1 MNIFYIT
8 TVNGNITMVIY
19 CIYNTITNIT
29 IQINPNIT
37 MVMVVLIYSYSWYNG
52 INPNITILILL
63 IYGSKW

>member
-1 MNIFYIT
+1 MNICYIT

-37 MVMVVLIYSYSWYNG
+37 MVMVVLIYLYSWYNG